1 MADDARD
8 GPVDPE
14 VSGGSDPLGLFDAM
28 LPMLEMLRGQV
39 AVLCRE
45 GFTDAQARDIVTA
58 VLRNSGQPSA
68 TEASD
73 DD

>member
-1 MADDARD
+1 VADDARD
-8 GPVDPE
+8 GPVDPG
-14 VSGGSDPLGLFDAM
+14 VGGGSDPLGLFDAM

-39 AVLCRE
+39 AVLRRE

-58 VLRNSGQPSA
+58 VLRTSGQQPSA
-68 TEASD
+68 EASD